1 MVIRWEGSMDVRVG
15 KKLAQKKGQ
24 RSISKKL
31 NVVEYWLTWGE
42 KQMKNLAHPSYG
54 QNGQL
59 V

>member
-1 MVIRWEGSMDVRVG
+1 MDVRVG